1 MKELLP
7 VQYFHVVFT
16 LPDMFNRIAL
26 CNKKVVYNLLFHSV
40 KETLLEAARNPK
52 NLGARIGFVAVLHT
66 WGQNLLD
73 HPHIH
78 CVVPG
83 GGLSLDG
90 TRWISC
96 RKDFF
101 LPVKVLS
108 TLFRGK
114 FLHYLKKAYIHNTL
128 IFPGKTEEHA
138 EPKKFQ
144 NLIDHGYEKPWV
156 VYAKRPFA
164 GPKQVL
170 DYLGRYTH
178 RVAISNHR
186 LRSYE
191 DGNVSFT
198 WKDYKHHHARKLMT
212 LSAEEFMRRFLLHVI
227 PKRFVRIRSYG
238 FLSNTHKGTLL
249 PRCRELTGETTEVP
263 ADDTQPESWQELL
276 CRLAGTDCF
285 LCPECGQGRMVEILE
300 ILPGE
305 TFENGAFFD
314 TS

>member
-16 LPDMFNRIAL
+16 IPDIFNRIAL
-26 CNKKVVYNLLFHSV
+26 CNKKIVYGLLFKAV
-40 KETLLEAARNPK
+40 KETLLEAAKNPK
-52 NLGARIGFVAVLHT
+52 NLGARIGFLAVLHT
-66 WGQNLLD
+66 WGQNLYD

-83 GGLSLDG
+83 GGLSVDG
-90 TRWISC
+90 TRWVSC

-101 LPVKVLS
+101 LPVKILS
-108 TLFRGK
+108 ALFRGK
-114 FLHYLKKAYIHNTL
+114 FLHYLKKAYTHDTL
-128 IFPGKTEEHA
+128 IFPGKTKELAH
-138 EPKKFQ
+138 PKVFQ
-144 NLIDHGYEKPWV
+144 KLLAQEYAKSWV

-170 DYLGRYTH
+170 GYLGRYTH

-186 LRSYE
+186 ICSVT
-191 DGNVSFT
+191 DGKVSFS
-198 WKDYKHHHARKLMT
+198 WKDYKHHHARKIMS
-212 LSAEEFMRRFLLHVI
+212 LSVYEFMRRFLLHVV

-238 FLSNTHKGTLL
+238 LLSNTHKGTLL
-249 PRCRELTGETTEVP
+249 PQCREFLGETKEGP
-263 ADDTQPESWQELL
+263 AVDTQPESWQELL
-276 CRLAGTDCF
+276 CRLTGTDCF
-285 LCPECGQGRMVEILE
+285 LCPVCGQGRMVEVLE

-305 TFENGAFFD
+305 NFENGSFID